1 MLFALILLVLGA
13 FVIYVGRTRD
23 KWIVYAGGITFA
35 VGVLLLVLWL
45 IDRSDADLDTAR
57 AFLAVR

>member
-13 FVIYVGRTRD
+13 VVIYFGRPRER
-23 KWIVYAGGITFA
+23 WLVYAGGVIFA

-45 IDRSDADLDTAR
+45 VDRSGADLDTAR